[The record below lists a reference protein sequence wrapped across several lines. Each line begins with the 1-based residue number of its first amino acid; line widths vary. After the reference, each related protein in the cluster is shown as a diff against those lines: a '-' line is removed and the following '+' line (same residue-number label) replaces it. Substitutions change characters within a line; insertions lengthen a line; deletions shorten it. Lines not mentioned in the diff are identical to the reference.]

1 MKVQCTIFTIDS
13 VPQAEQVACCHGDS
27 QTNKPTKRD
36 GRVVPLISTLHNAD
50 KASAGPPI
58 GWNFMTS
65 FYFQIY
71 FLNTLHA
78 CSPKEF
84 ILGNSQYSIDSLVY
98 SD

>member
-1 MKVQCTIFTIDS
+1 MLFLLVLPGTIDS

-50 KASAGPPI
+50 KASH
-58 GWNFMTS
+58 WLE
-65 FYFQIY
+65 FYFLFSNI
-71 FLNTLHA
+71 LCKLHA
-78 CSPKEF
+78 FSPKGF

-98 SD
+98 